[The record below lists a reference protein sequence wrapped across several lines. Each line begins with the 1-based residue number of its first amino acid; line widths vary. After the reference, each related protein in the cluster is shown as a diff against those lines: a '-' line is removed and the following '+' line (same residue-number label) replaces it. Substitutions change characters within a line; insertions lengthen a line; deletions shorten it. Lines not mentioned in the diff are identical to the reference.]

1 VDDIVQELRD
11 WAYIADEAAGKVN
24 FVMLNGS
31 VFSSAADEIERLRSS
46 AAFYPEYDKGN
57 EIKIHC
63 GDEEI
68 STPEEM
74 RAEIRRL
81 TKLNEA
87 LEEQTRTHVFGNTQI
102 MDEDGNLL
110 AVLEGDVN
118 RVVIK
123 EAIERHVNT
132 ILEEFLK
139 SEGY

>member
-1 VDDIVQELRD
+1 M
-11 WAYIADEAAGKVN
+11 DEVI
-24 FVMLNGS
+24 L
-31 VFSSAADEIERLRSS
+31 
-46 AAFYPEYDKGN
+46 
-57 EIKIHC
+57 
-63 GDEEI
+63 
-68 STPEEM
+68 TPEEM

-87 LEEQTRTHVFGNTQI
+87 LEEQTKTYVFGNTQI

-139 SEGY
+139 SEDR

>member
-1 VDDIVQELRD
+1 M
-11 WAYIADEAAGKVN
+11 DEVI
-24 FVMLNGS
+24 L
-31 VFSSAADEIERLRSS
+31 
-46 AAFYPEYDKGN
+46 
-57 EIKIHC
+57 
-63 GDEEI
+63 
-68 STPEEM
+68 TPEEM

-87 LEEQTRTHVFGNTQI
+87 LEEQTKTYVFGNTQI

-110 AVLEGDVN
+110 AVLEGDVS

-139 SEGY
+139 SEDH

>member
-1 VDDIVQELRD
+1 MPMKKERRLAVDEVIL
-11 WAYIADEAAGKVN
+11 
-24 FVMLNGS
+24 
-31 VFSSAADEIERLRSS
+31 
-46 AAFYPEYDKGN
+46 
-57 EIKIHC
+57 
-63 GDEEI
+63 
-68 STPEEM
+68 TPEEM

-87 LEEQTRTHVFGNTQI
+87 LEEQTKTYVFGNTQI

-139 SEGY
+139 SEDH

>member
-1 VDDIVQELRD
+1 VDEVIL
-11 WAYIADEAAGKVN
+11 
-24 FVMLNGS
+24 
-31 VFSSAADEIERLRSS
+31 
-46 AAFYPEYDKGN
+46 
-57 EIKIHC
+57 
-63 GDEEI
+63 
-68 STPEEM
+68 TPEEM

-87 LEEQTRTHVFGNTQI
+87 LEEQTKTYVFGNTQI

-110 AVLEGDVN
+110 AVLEGDVS

-139 SEGY
+139 SEDH

>member
-1 VDDIVQELRD
+1 MPMKKERRLVVDEVIL
-11 WAYIADEAAGKVN
+11 
-24 FVMLNGS
+24 
-31 VFSSAADEIERLRSS
+31 
-46 AAFYPEYDKGN
+46 
-57 EIKIHC
+57 
-63 GDEEI
+63 
-68 STPEEM
+68 TPEEM

-87 LEEQTRTHVFGNTQI
+87 LEEQTKTYVFGNTQI

-110 AVLEGDVN
+110 AVLEGDVS

-139 SEGY
+139 SEDH